1 MYREKPQTGGRNRRQ
16 EMKKSAKPKQ
26 RGVGKTLRIYEYEG
40 KKYSLSELARMAN
53 MKPAAMLYRL
63 NHWTSIELCV
73 KKSVRGG
80 RSPKYSF
87 KGHKYSMKRLS
98 ELGGINFATIASR
111 LRRGWSVEDACT
123 KTVNESMNGH
133 KAMSE

>member
-1 MYREKPQTGGRNRRQ
+1 
-16 EMKKSAKPKQ
+16 MKKSAEPKL
-26 RGVGKTLRIYEYEG
+26 RGIGRTLRIYEYEG
-40 KKYSLSELARMAN
+40 KKYSLLDLARMAK

-73 KKSVRGG
+73 KKNVRGG

-87 KGHKYSMKRLS
+87 KGHKYSIKRLS

-123 KTVNESMNGH
+123 KTVDAFHNGH